1 MTGTRGDQVPC
12 GATIDDLIAQVAD
25 GDATRR
31 TPHQQGCVH
40 CQAALTEYARLWD
53 PVTVLA
59 AEHVQPPDSLI
70 DEALRRIR
78 TTLEHPEYGLL
89 PGGPDGLTRIAVRV
103 IIVTARTAAERTDGV
118 RAALTHAAP
127 SDSSATVAAGI
138 TGSSTAIEVTV
149 AATYGHDLPA
159 LADRIRR
166 TVAHDIRTYTG
177 LRPADITIVIDDIL
191 QP

>member
-1 MTGTRGDQVPC
+1 MTGTGGDQLPC
-12 GATIDDLIAQVAD
+12 GAPIDDLIAQVAD
-25 GDATRR
+25 GDAARR

-53 PVTVLA
+53 PVTALA
-59 AEHVQPPDSLI
+59 AERVQPPDSLI

-89 PGGPDGLTRIAVRV
+89 VGPDGLTRIALRV

-127 SDSSATVAAGI
+127 SDSSAAVAAGI

-166 TVAHDIRTYTG
+166 TVADDIRTYTG

-191 QP
+191 QT